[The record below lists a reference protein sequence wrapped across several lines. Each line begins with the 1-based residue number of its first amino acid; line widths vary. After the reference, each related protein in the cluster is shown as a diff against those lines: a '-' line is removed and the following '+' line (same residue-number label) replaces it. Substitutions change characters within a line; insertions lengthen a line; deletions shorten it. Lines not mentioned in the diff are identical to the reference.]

1 MTRVSRLLD
10 RLMAPMPAGRLAA
23 VRTIVVGYAVVW
35 TVIRTDYW
43 RDSARL
49 SDARWRPIGVVSWFG
64 GPPSVTFVTAL
75 AVVAVV
81 TGCVAAM
88 GRAWRLSAPVF
99 AVAFLYLTT
108 FGASWQQIA
117 HTEHLVVLHVL
128 VLACGP
134 SGRGPS
140 ATAGWT
146 VRVMSLVTVATYVV
160 AGAAKLRFGGGLDWL
175 DGDRLLRL
183 VGHDNLRKRLLGDPY
198 SPIVTHVI
206 EWTGLFTVAAVLAV
220 VVELGAPLALIG
232 RRVRY
237 LWIGLA
243 WAFHIGVLALMA
255 VLFPYPLVGA
265 AFASMLPVEGL
276 APTLR
281 TAGRSGV
288 LRRPRRDRAPGHA
301 LGLSG
306 ANQL

>member
-1 MTRVSRLLD
+1 
-10 RLMAPMPAGRLAA
+10 MPVGRLAA

-64 GPPSVTFVTAL
+64 GPPSVTVVTAL
-75 AVVAVV
+75 AIVTVALGVVAA
-81 TGCVAAM
+81 T
-88 GRAWRLSAPVF
+88 GRAWRVTAPPFALS
-99 AVAFLYLTT
+99 FLYLTT

-140 ATAGWT
+140 AGVGWT
-146 VRVMSLVTVATYVV
+146 VRVMSLITVATYVV

-198 SPIVTHVI
+198 SPFVTHVT
-206 EWTGLFTVAAVLAV
+206 EWTWLFTVAAVLAV
-220 VVELGAPLALIG
+220 VVELGAPFALFG

-237 LWIGLA
+237 GWIGLA
-243 WAFHIGVLALMA
+243 WAFHVGVLALMA

-265 AFASMLPVEGL
+265 AFASMLPVERLGP
-276 APTLR
+276 ALR
-281 TAGRSGV
+281 AVGTSRWV
-288 LRRPRRDRAPGHA
+288 RRPGRDRVRGQA
-301 LGLSG
+301 LGSPG
-306 ANQL
+306 ASQL